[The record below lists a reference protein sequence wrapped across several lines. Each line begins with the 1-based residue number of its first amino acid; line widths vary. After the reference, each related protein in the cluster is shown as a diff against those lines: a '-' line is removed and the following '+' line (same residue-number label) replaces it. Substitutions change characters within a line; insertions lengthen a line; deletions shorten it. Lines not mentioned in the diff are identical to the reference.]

1 MTIRFWGRE
10 MLKTVT
16 AVVAALT
23 GLAISGSTA
32 GAQVGPDYFKGKTFD
47 ILVGYET
54 GGGYDIYAR
63 ALARHI
69 GRHLPGSPAVVV
81 KNMPGAQSRQAA
93 NFIYNIAPKDG
104 TVIATIAR
112 GLPTEELLGAPGIR
126 FESQKLTWVGS
137 MNNEVSV
144 GVAWHTSPV
153 KTIEEARQREMIV
166 GGIADSIMF
175 ARVMNAVLDTRLKI
189 VSGYRSGGEVSL
201 ALERGEIHGRMGW
214 SWSSVVSTNPEWLRD
229 RKIIN
234 MLQFSTTKHADLPD
248 VPLVTELARN
258 EDDKAL
264 LELVFSRQVI
274 GRPFIAPPVS
284 AEVRDMLRK
293 AFDDTMRDPAFLADM
308 AKAKLEV
315 NPVSG
320 QDVEALIDRLF
331 KTPPAVITRAKAIVP
346 LEQ

>member
-1 MTIRFWGRE
+1 MMKMITG
-10 MLKTVT
+10 L
-16 AVVAALT
+16 VAAA
-23 GLAISGSTA
+23 GLAISTFSA
-32 GAQVGPDYFKGKTFD
+32 VAQVGPDYFKGKTFD

-54 GGGYDIYAR
+54 GGGYDLYAR

-69 GRHLPGSPAVVV
+69 GRHLPGNPSVVV

-93 NFIYNIAPKDG
+93 NYLYNIAPKDG
-104 TVIATIAR
+104 SVIATIAR

-153 KTIEEARQREMIV
+153 KSIEEARQREMIV

-175 ARVMNAVLDTRLKI
+175 ARVMNAVLDTKLKI

-214 SWSSVVSTNPEWLRD
+214 SWSSVLSTNPEWLRD

-264 LELVFSRQVI
+264 LELVFSRQVV
-274 GRPFIAPPVS
+274 GRPFIAPPV
-284 AEVRDMLRK
+284 APEVRDMLRK
-293 AFDDTMRDPAFLADM
+293 AFDDTMRDSAFLADM

-320 QDVEALIDRLF
+320 QEVEALIDRLF
-331 KTPPAVITRAKAIVP
+331 KTPPAVIARAKAIVP
-346 LEQ
+346 IE